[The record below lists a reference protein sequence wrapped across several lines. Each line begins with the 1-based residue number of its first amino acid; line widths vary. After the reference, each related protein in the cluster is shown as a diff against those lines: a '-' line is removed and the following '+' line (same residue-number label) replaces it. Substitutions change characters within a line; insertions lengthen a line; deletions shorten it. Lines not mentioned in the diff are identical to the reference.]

1 MTAAANEDLLL
12 AGRPVRRV
20 GFGAMQL
27 PGPGVFGPPPDRDAA
42 LGVLRRAVELGV
54 NHIDTAQYYGP
65 DVANEL
71 IHDALHPYAR
81 DLVLVSKVGAAR
93 DGQGGWHPAQS
104 PADLRAGVEDNLRS
118 LEVDRIDV
126 VNLRLVGEGAAA
138 PDDRAGSAAFDEQL
152 DAMVAMRD
160 EGMIGGLGLSNV
172 SLDQLEHG
180 LVRTAIACVQ
190 NSLNLLDRAALPL
203 LERCRSEGIPF
214 VPFFPL
220 GSAFDAR
227 KRVLEH
233 PAVRAAAHRLGVLPS
248 QVALAW
254 LLALAPNI
262 LLIPG
267 TSSRRHLEE
276 NLAAADLALDA
287 EARASLDEASP
298 QAQ

>member
-1 MTAAANEDLLL
+1 MTAAANDAYPL
-12 AGRPVRRV
+12 AGRAVRRV

-42 LGVLRRAVELGV
+42 LGVLRRTVELGV

-71 IHDALHPYAR
+71 IHEALHPYPQ

-93 DGQGGWHPAQS
+93 DAQGGWHPASS
-104 PADLRAGVEDNLRS
+104 PAELRAGVEDNLRS

-126 VNLRLVGEGAAA
+126 VNLRLTDEG
-138 PDDRAGSAAFDEQL
+138 GSAPEDQAGPATFDEQL

-160 EGMIGGLGLSNV
+160 EGMIGGIGLSNV
-172 SLDQLEHG
+172 SLEQVEHG
-180 LVRTAIACVQ
+180 LARTEIACVQ
-190 NSLNLLDRAALPL
+190 NALNVVDRAALPL
-203 LERCRSEGIPF
+203 LERCRSEDVPF

-220 GSAFDAR
+220 GSAFDSR

-233 PAVRAAAHRLGVLPS
+233 PAVRASAQRLGALPS
-248 QVALAW
+248 QVAIAW

-267 TSSRRHLEE
+267 TSSRQHLEE
-276 NLAAADLALDA
+276 NLAAADLVLDDEALA
-287 EARASLDEASP
+287 GLDEV
-298 QAQ
+298 QR

>member
-1 MTAAANEDLLL
+1 MTASTNGAFPL
-12 AGRPVRRV
+12 AGREVRRI

-71 IHDALHPYAR
+71 IHDALHPYPP

-93 DGQGGWHPAQS
+93 DAQGGWHSASS
-104 PADLRAGVEDNLRS
+104 PAELRKGVEDNLRS
-118 LEVDRIDV
+118 LEVDRIDA
-126 VNLRLVGEGAAA
+126 VNLRLTDVPG
-138 PDDRAGSAAFDEQL
+138 AFDGQL

-160 EGMIGGLGLSNV
+160 EGMIGGIGLSNV
-172 SLDQLEHG
+172 SLEQLEQG
-180 LVRTAIACVQ
+180 LARTEIACVQ
-190 NSLNLLDRAALPL
+190 NALNVVDRAALPL
-203 LERCRSEGIPF
+203 LERCRSEGVPF

-220 GSAFDAR
+220 GSAFDSR

-233 PAVRAAAHRLGVLPS
+233 PAVRATAQRLGALPS
-248 QVALAW
+248 QIAIAW
-254 LLALAPNI
+254 LLALAPNV

-267 TSSRRHLEE
+267 TSSAQHLEE
-276 NLAAADLALDA
+276 NLAAADLVLDDEAL
-287 EARASLDEASP
+287 ASLDEASET
-298 QAQ
+298 AG

>member
-1 MTAAANEDLLL
+1 MTASANDAFPL
-12 AGRPVRRV
+12 AGRNVRRV

-42 LGVLRRAVELGV
+42 LGVLRRAGELGV

-71 IHDALHPYAR
+71 IHDALHPYPQ

-93 DGQGGWHPAQS
+93 DAQGGWHSASS
-104 PADLRAGVEDNLRS
+104 PAELRDGVEANLRS

-126 VNLRLVGEGAAA
+126 VNLRLIDEPG
-138 PDDRAGSAAFDEQL
+138 AFDAQL

-160 EGMIGGLGLSNV
+160 EGMIGGIGLSNV
-172 SLDQLEHG
+172 SLEQLEHG
-180 LVRTAIACVQ
+180 LARTEIACVQ
-190 NSLNLLDRAALPL
+190 NALNVVDRAALPL
-203 LERCRSEGIPF
+203 LERCRSERIPF

-220 GSAFDAR
+220 GSAFDSR

-233 PAVRAAAHRLGVLPS
+233 PAVRATAQRLGALPS
-248 QVALAW
+248 QIAIAW
-254 LLALAPNI
+254 LLALAPNT

-267 TSSRRHLEE
+267 TSSPQHLEQ
-276 NLAAADLALDA
+276 NLAAADVVLDDEAL
-287 EARASLDEASP
+287 ASLDEASGT
-298 QAQ
+298 AH

>member
-1 MTAAANEDLLL
+1 MTAPANEGLLL

-71 IHDALHPYAR
+71 IHDALHPYPG
-81 DLVLVSKVGAAR
+81 DLVLVTKVGAAR

-104 PADLRAGVEDNLRS
+104 PAALRTGVEDNLRS

-126 VNLRLVGEGAAA
+126 VNLRLLGERNAPSEDQAA
-138 PDDRAGSAAFDEQL
+138 SAAFDAQL
-152 DAMVAMRD
+152 DAMAAMRD

-172 SLDQLEHG
+172 SLEQLEHG
-180 LVRTAIACVQ
+180 LSRTAIACVQ
-190 NSLNLLDRAALPL
+190 NALNLVDRTALPL
-203 LERCRSEGIPF
+203 LERCRAEGIPF

-220 GSAFDAR
+220 GSAFDSR

-233 PAVRAAAHRLGVLPS
+233 PVVRAAAQRLGALPS

-276 NLAAADLALDA
+276 NLAAADLVLDA
-287 EARASLDEASP
+287 EALASLDEASP
-298 QAQ
+298 AGQ